1 MKDFVGMKKEK
12 QVRSRDLFFKV
23 MKIADETVSEK
34 PFIVETQLLNEFEFD
49 EDDDEDVV
57 DLRAFNTTEKVIY
70 MDFFDLPPQPKVIK
84 NWIIQ
89 QGR

>member
-1 MKDFVGMKKEK
+1 MKKEK

>member
-1 MKDFVGMKKEK
+1 MKT
-12 QVRSRDLFFKV
+12 
-23 MKIADETVSEK
+23 ADETVSEK
-34 PFIVETQLLNEFEFD
+34 PLIAENQLLSEFEFD

-84 NWIIQ
+84 NLIIQ

>member
-1 MKDFVGMKKEK
+1 
-12 QVRSRDLFFKV
+12 